1 MKICDESNS
10 LIRCFKLQ
18 GLGKSRTGGSQTDHT
33 DQLKEAGTS
42 SDVDSRNRK
51 KGSAK
56 KYLGERIG
64 KS

>member
-1 MKICDESNS
+1 MKIWDESNS

-18 GLGKSRTGGSQTDHT
+18 GLGKSRTGGNQT
-33 DQLKEAGTS
+33 DQLKEAGTT
-42 SDVDSRNRK
+42 SDVDSRNMK
-51 KGSAK
+51 KGSDK